1 MFSVQLSLIVL
12 WINDLC
18 LFKLSPIKT
27 LATTGTEVLSL
38 PFHGYFTPWA
48 HWVGAVHLKQANLR
62 HRHRRPV
69 CQLNSGGICPTQC
82 FPPTAVSAPE
92 TALRSAAALTWAGQI
107 PPEWYPTAGAL
118 SGAVPAPCCLTSERW
133 GQFPACRPGAPPF

>member
-69 CQLNSGGICPTQC
+69 GQLNRFYLTQHS
-82 FPPTAVSAPE
+82 PPTTVSVPEIDLQTVLASDGEAPR
-92 TALRSAAALTWAGQI
+92 LL
-107 PPEWYPTAGAL
+107 
-118 SGAVPAPCCLTSERW
+118 
-133 GQFPACRPGAPPF
+133 